1 MTPAGLVV
9 DEVQPT
15 IEENGFL
22 ILDLTPDSMT
32 LRFFKWRHDTVASID
47 TLEHF
52 RMKQLK
58 RN

>member
-1 MTPAGLVV
+1 VV

-47 TLEHF
+47 TLEPF